1 MMNKEYWAI
10 YMIDFSGPI
19 SSGRFGRDDVEF
31 RVLKIV
37 EGTLKEAEKVAL
49 SYMTVKT
56 FGRTIKWQKVEDGL
70 TRC

>member
-19 SSGRFGRDDVEF
+19 SSGRFGRDDIEF
-31 RVLKIV
+31 RVLKV
-37 EGTLKEAEKVAL
+37 VQGTPKEAEKVAL
-49 SYMTVKT
+49 SYMTKNT
-56 FGRTIKWQKVEDGL
+56 FGRTILWQRVEDGL